1 MNLARRHLL
10 LGLAACPICAGAARS
25 AEGPHWNYG
34 DEGPE
39 KWASLDPANSV
50 CSAGDQQSPVDL
62 HDGVRVQ
69 LPAISPNWRS
79 DPLKVTNNGHT
90 LQLNTDP
97 GSNTAIGDGRA
108 ELVQFHFHTPSEHAV
123 EGRRSAM
130 EAHFVHKLGDGL
142 AVLGVLLSA
151 GPANSAFHAIMAA
164 APAKTGEAGAAQA
177 FDPRTLLPRDLGA
190 AWRYEGSLTTPPCSQ
205 TVAWVV
211 FEESVTVAQAD
222 IDAFKAIFPMN
233 ARPLQPLNRRFLL
246 RG

>member
-1 MNLARRHLL
+1 
-10 LGLAACPICAGAARS
+10 
-25 AEGPHWNYG
+25 
-34 DEGPE
+34 
-39 KWASLDPANSV
+39 
-50 CSAGDQQSPVDL
+50 
-62 HDGVRVQ
+62 
-69 LPAISPNWRS
+69 
-79 DPLKVTNNGHT
+79 
-90 LQLNTDP
+90 
-97 GSNTAIGDGRA
+97 
-108 ELVQFHFHTPSEHAV
+108 
-123 EGRRSAM
+123 M

-246 RG
+246 KG